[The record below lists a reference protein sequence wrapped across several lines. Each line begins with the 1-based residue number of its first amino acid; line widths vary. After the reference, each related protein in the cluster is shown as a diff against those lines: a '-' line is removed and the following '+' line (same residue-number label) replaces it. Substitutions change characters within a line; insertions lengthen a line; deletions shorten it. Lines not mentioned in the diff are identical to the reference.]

1 LHREDQLVGDPY
13 DVKKSIFVLAFQDG
27 SVIEDK
33 IRRICN
39 SFPGDIFEV
48 KLEGINEEIQSQQ
61 KSKEQTR
68 DVIRETKSSF
78 KEYLKAANTKGSA
91 EVSIFKVYK
100 MYLMREKQI
109 NTYLNML

>member
-1 LHREDQLVGDPY
+1 MVGDPY

-61 KSKEQTR
+61 KSKE
-68 DVIRETKSSF
+68 
-78 KEYLKAANTKGSA
+78 
-91 EVSIFKVYK
+91 
-100 MYLMREKQI
+100 
-109 NTYLNML
+109 